1 MGILDIVLLICFVP
15 AIVSGV
21 TKGFIRQ
28 VVEIVAI
35 LAGAWVAFRCSSMF
49 SVWLAQYIQLDKI
62 YLHIICFVLIII
74 IVALLLNLLGRILTK
89 TLDALS
95 LGWFNYL
102 LGLVFGIL
110 KVAIVLGLLILGF
123 EALNAN
129 LHLVDPKELDNAV
142 VYNTLK
148 NAANAVFP
156 YLKSFVT
163 GING

>member
-49 SVWLAQYIQLDKI
+49 SVWLARYIQLDQI
-62 YLHIICFVLIII
+62 YRHIICFVLIII